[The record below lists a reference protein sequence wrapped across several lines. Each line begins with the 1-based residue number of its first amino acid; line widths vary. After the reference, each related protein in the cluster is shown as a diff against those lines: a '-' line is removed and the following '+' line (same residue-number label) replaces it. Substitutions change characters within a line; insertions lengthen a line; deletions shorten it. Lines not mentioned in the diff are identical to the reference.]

1 MKLVRLFIAA
11 AVCLALTGAIALA
24 GTTGKIAGTVREDG
38 TNEPLP
44 GAVVTILGT
53 TLGANTDLDGR
64 YMIINVPVGTY
75 SVQAKMMGF
84 ETVTF
89 TNVKSIMDLTTT
101 INFKLRTRVI
111 DRPDVEIVATRKM
124 VIADATAKTT
134 VMSTDDIM
142 ALPGASAN
150 AAIGQTAGIVTQA
163 NGTMNVRGGRSD
175 EMAYFIDNV
184 VVNDPLQG
192 TQGAQIN
199 TGAIQEVMVITG
211 GFNAEYGE
219 AMSGVVNV
227 VTKEGAD
234 KFSAF
239 AKYTTDMFL
248 GDNGRDYNRLEASF
262 GGPFPYAPNL
272 FYFLSGEYTNYAGP
286 LSVMPDKYYVRDKSK
301 DVPGYWADTLRY
313 AESDFSTD
321 SGGYFG
327 GWADSSEAAW
337 LAEKN
342 KRIDQ
347 GTLSGWS
354 EYNKRYLPHRNY
366 NSYRLQ
372 GKLTYKINPWNAKF
386 TLGSFANRDQ
396 YAAYSLGYKYNVDG
410 MPYVVSKGFQING
423 TWRHQIGKKTFYTLI
438 ANYFDTKYQ
447 QGNIDTVYEKT
458 RKFWQDYKILSD
470 DDLDNNVIFDAYNG
484 QQPSYLYADN
494 PYGFAPSANMALY
507 AYGLWRTWE
516 RTESSYNALKF
527 DITSQI
533 NQVNMVQSGLEAKQ
547 HRCYRKYNS
556 LPWDAQPFQDQYLL
570 YPRTASTYV
579 QDKVEFE
586 GFIINAGIRLD
597 YLSSRAQYYKTQF
610 DVDSGLVYPDAKW
623 QVSPRLGI
631 SHPITERTVFHLSYG
646 HFFQQPQF
654 QYLFESLNADI
665 SRGNS
670 IVGNPELAAQ
680 KNIAYEAGV
689 DHQFTNDL
697 AGGITLYYKDIFNL
711 LGGASI
717 VDPVDSADE
726 YYGYTNDDFG
736 NVRGFEIAF
745 QKRPASGIFSGRVSY
760 SFQIAK
766 GSSSDPFEAYNN
778 WRGTDPTTGLPLQP
792 PRIDNNL
799 NFDQRHT
806 FNVTTNFDFDKNFGP
821 KIGGFRPLA
830 DVAINFVNNIGSG
843 FPYSRRDDK
852 GKIVGEYNGYRT
864 PWTWST
870 DLMIV
875 KSFTVSKF
883 DFNLNF
889 EMFNVFDRKN
899 VQGVFPVTG
908 KENNDGTLKTLEDAF
923 PTLDS
928 VFEFDRQVTIDSG
941 SQAGTYYIRNP
952 RYSKYA
958 DLNHD
963 GAVDRYEKYIA
974 YRLAWEDIMND
985 PINNSR
991 DPSGQNYDAPRAMRL
1006 SLALKF

>member
-1 MKLVRLFIAA
+1 MKLSRLLIAA
-11 AVCLALTGAIALA
+11 VVCVGLSGVIALA
-24 GTTGKIAGTVREDG
+24 GTTGKIAGTVIDEE

-53 TLGANTDLDGR
+53 TMGANTDLNGR
-64 YMIINVPVGTY
+64 YQIINVPVGTF
-75 SVQAKMMGF
+75 SIQAKMMGF
-84 ETVTF
+84 ETVTY

-101 INFKLRTRVI
+101 QNFRLRTKVLEGKEVVI
-111 DRPDVEIVATRKM
+111 RAERKM

-134 VMSTDDIM
+134 VMSTADIM

-150 AAIGQTAGIVTQA
+150 AAIGQTAGVVTQA
-163 NGTMNVRGGRSD
+163 SGAMNVRGGRSD

-184 VVNDPLQG
+184 NVNDPLQG

-227 VTKEGAD
+227 VTKEGGD
-234 KFSAF
+234 KFSAY

-248 GDNGRDYNRLEASF
+248 GDKGRNYNRLETSF
-262 GGPFPYAPNL
+262 GGPVPMVPDL
-272 FYFLSGEYTNYAGP
+272 FYFLSGEYTNYDGP
-286 LSVMPDKYYVRDKSK
+286 LSVMPDKYYVRDNSK
-301 DVPGYWADTLRY
+301 DIPGYWSDTLRY
-313 AESDFSTD
+313 AESSWNTTTQQ
-321 SGGYFG
+321 YAG
-327 GWADSSEAAW
+327 GWADSSDAVW
-337 LAEKN
+337 TAERDR
-342 KRIDQ
+342 RIHQ
-347 GTLSGWS
+347 GTLSGWKLW
-354 EYNKRYLPHRNY
+354 EKPYLPNRMF

-396 YAAYSLGYKYNVDG
+396 YGGYTYSYKYNVEG
-410 MPYVVSKGFQING
+410 LPYGLTKAFQING
-423 TWRHQIGKKTFYTLI
+423 TWRHQIGKNTFYTLI

-447 QGNIDTVYEKT
+447 YGNIDTVYEKT
-458 RKFWQDYKILSD
+458 RKFWQDYRILSD
-470 DDLDNNVIFDAYNG
+470 DDLDNNVIFDAYNN

-494 PYGFAPSANMALY
+494 PYGFAPSANMPFY
-507 AYGLWRTWE
+507 AYGLYRVWE
-516 RTESSYNALKF
+516 RTEASYSGLKL
-527 DITSQI
+527 DVTSQVNKI
-533 NQVNMVQSGLEAKQ
+533 NMMQAGLEAKQ

-570 YPRTASTYV
+570 YPRNASGYL

-586 GFIINAGIRLD
+586 GFIINAGLRLD
-597 YLSSRAQYYKTQF
+597 YLSSRAPYYKTQF
-610 DVDSGLVYPDAKW
+610 DTDSGLVYPDAKW
-623 QVSPRLGI
+623 QLSPRLGI
-631 SHPITERTVFHLSYG
+631 SHPVTERTVFHLSYG

-654 QYLFESLNADI
+654 QYLFESLQADI

-689 DHQFTNDL
+689 DHQFSTNI
-697 AGGITLYYKDIFNL
+697 AGGVTLYYKDIFNL

-736 NVRGFEIAF
+736 NVRGFEIAL
-745 QKRPASGIFSGRVSY
+745 QKRSGGDIFSGRASY
-760 SFQIAK
+760 SFQMAK
-766 GSSSDPFEAYNN
+766 GSSSDPFEAYSN

-792 PRIDNNL
+792 PRVDNNL
-799 NFDQRHT
+799 TFDQRHT
-806 FNVTTNFDFDKNFGP
+806 FNVTTSFDFDKSFGP
-821 KIGGFRPLA
+821 RLGKFRPLA
-830 DVAINFVNNIGSG
+830 NVSINLVNNIGSG
-843 FPYSRRDDK
+843 FPYSRKNDK
-852 GKIVGEYNGYRT
+852 GKIIGEYNGFRT
-864 PWTWST
+864 PWTWNT
-870 DLMIV
+870 DLMAT
-875 KSFTVSKF
+875 KTFAVSKF
-883 DFNLNF
+883 NFGLNF
-889 EMFNVFDRKN
+889 EVFNVFDRKN

-908 KENNDGTLKTLEDAF
+908 KENNDGTLKTLEQAF

-928 VFEFDRQVTIDSG
+928 IHEFDQEVVIDSG
-941 SQAGTYYIRNP
+941 SAAGTYYIRNP

-958 DLNHD
+958 DLNGD

-974 YRLAWEDIMND
+974 YRLAWEDIMSD
-985 PINNSR
+985 PVNGAR
-991 DPSGQNYDAPRAMRL
+991 DPSSRNYDAPRSMRL
-1006 SLALKF
+1006 SLSLNF